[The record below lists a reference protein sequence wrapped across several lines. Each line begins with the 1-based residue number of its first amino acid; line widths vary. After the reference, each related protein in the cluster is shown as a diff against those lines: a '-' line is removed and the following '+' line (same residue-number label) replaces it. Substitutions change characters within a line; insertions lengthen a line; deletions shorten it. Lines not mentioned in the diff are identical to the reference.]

1 MDVVLTDQTNVLIL
15 FPFLVVVDRYYTLAH
30 AVNKKVHRQPSMLRC
45 GILRDYQLVMAL
57 IAYLME
63 YKSNYMPHL
72 IIVPNAV
79 LVNWKSELHN
89 LLPNVSCIYYVG
101 NKDQRA
107 KLFSQEVCLMKFNV
121 LVTTYEFIMF
131 DRGKLSRVDW
141 KYIVIDEA
149 QRMNDKES
157 VLAHDLDKYRCQ
169 KWLLLT
175 GTPLQLPKRIL
186 VVYQA
191 SFGLGPGGGPHLIVD
206 DGGDATLLIHE
217 GVKAEEEFA
226 KTRKVPYPSST
237 DNAEFQ
243 IVLSIIKEG
252 SKLRILET
260 GHDLYYMDS
269 EGGQLKGTKFS
280 VRYGSPYAYGVLD
293 SGHEHGT
300 FYPLGNN
307 GSHLIMGEGLG
318 LGYNTNVPWE
328 NGECGDAYYVAAW
341 DHI

>member
-79 LVNWKSELHN
+79 LVNWKSELHH

-101 NKDQRA
+101 NKDRRA

-141 KYIVIDEA
+141 KFAIA
-149 QRMNDKES
+149 FLCS
-157 VLAHDLDKYRCQ
+157 TLAHLKRFLLISFATISMLAYARC
-169 KWLLLT
+169 
-175 GTPLQLPKRIL
+175 
-186 VVYQA
+186 
-191 SFGLGPGGGPHLIVD
+191 GGPHLIVD

-217 GVKAEEEFA
+217 GVKAEEEFV

-252 SKLRILET
+252 FLSTL
-260 GHDLYYMDS
+260 
-269 EGGQLKGTKFS
+269 
-280 VRYGSPYAYGVLD
+280 
-293 SGHEHGT
+293 
-300 FYPLGNN
+300 
-307 GSHLIMGEGLG
+307 
-318 LGYNTNVPWE
+318 
-328 NGECGDAYYVAAW
+328 
-341 DHI
+341 